1 MVLVHI
7 SRFQQ
12 VLGLFTL
19 QAASDAAKVSIASIP
34 SDQHHVHSAGKVPP
48 VVYMQPGPCL
58 QSLSACQET
67 VSVNNEQFLYST
79 NPTAVT
85 RTILLYLRWAAVEG
99 ISKCC

>member
-19 QAASDAAKVSIASIP
+19 QAASDAAKVSIASIA
-34 SDQHHVHSAGKVPP
+34 SDQHHVHSVGK

-58 QSLSACQET
+58 QTLSACQES
-67 VSVNNEQFLYST
+67 VSVNNKQFLYST

-85 RTILLYLRWAAVEG
+85 RTILLYLRWAAVEC